1 MLSEQLYPGADLQRT
16 FRSNAVKPVSKK
28 TAYGISAND
37 QKRMGANKSKF
48 VPAEAP
54 KMFK

>member
-1 MLSEQLYPGADLQRT
+1 MLSEQLYPGANLQRT

-28 TAYGISAND
+28 TAYGISEND
-37 QKRMGANKSKF
+37 QKKFGANKSKF